1 MDMPLNVDVYC
12 VDGVCGRSKEV
23 IMDRET
29 EKVTHLVVKEKHP
42 PNAELLVPVDFVTMT
57 TPHEIQLR
65 CAKDEL
71 AELQPFLKTEVIED
85 KVPQYIVAP
94 YLMRVE
100 TPEPRWITVRREAI
114 PPGELAVRQGAR
126 VEATDGRV
134 GRLDEFLVDP
144 ANERVS
150 HLVMREGHLWGQRDV
165 TIPVSQ
171 IDYLGE
177 DVIYLKLNKKQV
189 EALPSIPVTM
199 R

>member
-12 VDGVCGRSKEV
+12 TDGVCGRSKEV

-29 EKVTHLVVKEKHP
+29 DEVTHLVVKVKDSAS
-42 PNAELLVPVDFVTMT
+42 AEILVPVDLVTKT

-65 CAKDEL
+65 WAKDEL
-71 AELQPFLKTEVIED
+71 AELQPFLKTEIIED
-85 KVPQYIVAP
+85 RVPRFIVAP
-94 YLMRVE
+94 YLMRIEAPETGWIAVE
-100 TPEPRWITVRREAI
+100 REDI

-134 GRLDEFLVDP
+134 GKLDEFLVDP

-150 HLVMREGHLWGQRDV
+150 HLVMREGHLWGRRDV

-171 IDYLGE
+171 IDRLE
-177 DVIYLKLNKKQV
+177 ENAIYLKLNKKQV
-189 EALPSIPVTM
+189 EALPSTPTAM